1 MTALDTLKCG
11 LWWSS
16 DCLDEDMVW
25 CLWSSIMARQQAT
38 GTVRAAAKHTVL
50 RSQRTSLKVDVFSHI
65 CEGKTRGFGTAKLCT
80 SLLSDNLSQLVCWS
94 KIAKEIGKKNKTK
107 QNKPINT
114 HPTESKTLSENSAVI
129 LAAVFQEFVTVFE
142 SAGKNVNDCMQMNK
156 MSISKYKS
164 TINNHLWLS
173 GSDSVQ
179 LTNASLKEMQLRHTQ
194 KVCVY
199 SWEHV

>member
-1 MTALDTLKCG
+1 
-11 LWWSS
+11 
-16 DCLDEDMVW
+16 
-25 CLWSSIMARQQAT
+25 MARQQAT
-38 GTVRAAAKHTVL
+38 VTLRAAAKHTVL
-50 RSQRTSLKVDVFSHI
+50 RSRRTSLKVDVFSHI
-65 CEGKTRGFGTAKLCT
+65 CERKTRGSGIAKLCT
-80 SLLSDNLSQLVCWS
+80 SIRQSITASVLKENSQRNR
-94 KIAKEIGKKNKTK
+94 KKNKNKTE

-114 HPTESKTLSENSAVI
+114 HPTESKTISENSAVI
-129 LAAVFQEFVTVFE
+129 PAAVFQEFVTVFE

-164 TINNHLWLS
+164 TINNHLCLS

-194 KVCVY
+194 NVCVY